1 MAKNDLAQ
9 NAIFFD
15 QLVDLVPAKYYH
27 PSDKEVVNTKYLK
40 KNAKAAAKQ
49 AMKEQYKQ
57 NKRAKLNPDT
67 AKTSLQIQQQQAEKL
82 KQSDD
87 SEEDE
92 DDMPPQAPQQSS
104 AQQLQR
110 PAQEQKPEPVKTLQ
124 LPAGDAL
131 SHSDLQQKLQQRLQ
145 KLRDQRHAD
154 EEAKQPGKGRKK
166 SKDKSK
172 QKEPQSVSTAAAAKA
187 WRHGQLTADKGKKR
201 QADDQDHGGVKR
213 QKQAAAKA
221 DQQGELQFGRVEM
234 GQTGQ
239 LSKQQNKKKKPT
251 KEQLLQEAVQKQKQK
266 SDNSADTRGKVKQEA
281 WKSALSRARGEKVL
295 DDPKLLRKSMKK
307 DAKLKEKKS
316 NAWKQR
322 QGEQKQAQAKKQ
334 KRRQDNL
341 QGRADTKKAN
351 RIEKREKKLM
361 RAGFEGRRSSFI
373 NS

>member
-124 LPAGDAL
+124 LPAGTLVAPVSHVDRMYHKLYASLWYCCVFAGDAL

-145 KLRDQRHAD
+145 
-154 EEAKQPGKGRKK
+154 
-166 SKDKSK
+166 
-172 QKEPQSVSTAAAAKA
+172 VSIKNCTLTLTLVTAVS
-187 WRHGQLTADKGKKR
+187 WSQ
-201 QADDQDHGGVKR
+201 
-213 QKQAAAKA
+213 
-221 DQQGELQFGRVEM
+221 
-234 GQTGQ
+234 
-239 LSKQQNKKKKPT
+239 
-251 KEQLLQEAVQKQKQK
+251 
-266 SDNSADTRGKVKQEA
+266 
-281 WKSALSRARGEKVL
+281 
-295 DDPKLLRKSMKK
+295 
-307 DAKLKEKKS
+307 
-316 NAWKQR
+316 
-322 QGEQKQAQAKKQ
+322 
-334 KRRQDNL
+334 
-341 QGRADTKKAN
+341 
-351 RIEKREKKLM
+351 
-361 RAGFEGRRSSFI
+361 
-373 NS
+373 